1 MKYSRTQV
9 NLVLEALDRLVKT
22 LGHAFLHIPDFRSLR
37 LYLVSS
43 SMLSA
48 TDLIDH
54 VNKWITDSF
63 LKEDIMT
70 TAQALIQE
78 GRKEAA
84 REGEARLQAE
94 KRLMAKKLLD
104 LGLTVDQ
111 VVQTTG
117 LSTDEIENLQ
127 R

>member
-1 MKYSRTQV
+1 
-9 NLVLEALDRLVKT
+9 
-22 LGHAFLHIPDFRSLR
+22 
-37 LYLVSS
+37 
-43 SMLSA
+43 
-48 TDLIDH
+48 
-54 VNKWITDSF
+54 
-63 LKEDIMT
+63 MT